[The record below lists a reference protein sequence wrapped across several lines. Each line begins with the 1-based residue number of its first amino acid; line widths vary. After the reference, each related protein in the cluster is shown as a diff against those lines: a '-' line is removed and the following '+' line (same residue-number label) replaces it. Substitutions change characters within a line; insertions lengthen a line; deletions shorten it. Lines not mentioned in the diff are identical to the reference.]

1 MLAAQRR
8 EVILE
13 RIRSRGA
20 ARVSDLT
27 ADLGVSD
34 MTIRRDLDALARSGL
49 VEKVHGGATAASSA
63 LEPGFEAKSARDRAA
78 KEAIAVRAVELVPD
92 GAAVGLSAGTTTWAL
107 AHALRSVPRLTVVTN
122 SVEAADVLDAGARTD
137 QTVVLTG
144 GVRTL
149 SGALVGP
156 LAVQSLSGFNLD
168 LVFMGVH
175 GMDARAGFTTPNV
188 MEAEVNR
195 ALIAAGRR
203 LVVVADATKWGMVG
217 VSTFA
222 ALTDADVL
230 VTDDRLPTA
239 ARETLGDQVGE
250 LLVGHAQAVPG
261 VEGA

>member
-1 MLAAQRR
+1 VLAAQRR

-13 RIRSRGA
+13 HVRRRGA

-27 ADLGVSD
+27 AELGVSD
-34 MTIRRDLDALARSGL
+34 MTIRRDLDTLAKAGL
-49 VEKVHGGATAASSA
+49 VAKVHGGATAASST

-78 KEAIAVRAVELVPD
+78 KEAIAAEAVRLVPE
-92 GAAVGLSAGTTTWAL
+92 GAAVGLSAGTTTWVL
-107 AHALRSVPRLTVVTN
+107 AHALRTVPRLTVVTN
-122 SVEAADVLDAGARTD
+122 SVEAADVLDGGTRTD

-156 LAVQSLSGFNLD
+156 LAVHALTTFNLD

-188 MEAEVNR
+188 LEAEVNR

-222 ALTDADVL
+222 SLDEADVL
-230 VTDDRLPTA
+230 VTDDRMGRS
-239 ARETLGDQVGE
+239 ARSALSERVGE
-250 LLVGHAQAVPG
+250 LLVGRPGAVPG
-261 VEGA
+261 IEGA